1 MKKLTIYDPAMC
13 CPTGVCGTDVDTK
26 LVQLASFLSALD
38 KDIFEVNRYGLTTEP
53 AQYVSN
59 IQVSSILKTDGV
71 DSLPLVFLNDELIF
85 SKEYPSVPSLSSKL
99 GLASFS
105 LFSK

>member
-38 KDIFEVNRYGLTTEP
+38 KNIFEVSRYGLTTEP
-53 AQYVSN
+53 AQYIANV
-59 IQVSSILKTDGV
+59 QVASILKTDGV

-85 SKEYPSVPSLSSKL
+85 SKDYPTVPNLSSKL
-99 GLASFS
+99 GLAAFS
-105 LFSK
+105 LFNK

>member
-38 KDIFEVNRYGLTTEP
+38 KNTFDVNRYGLTTEP

-59 IQVSSILKTDGV
+59 TQVSGILKDDGV
-71 DSLPLVFLNDELIF
+71 DSLPLIFLNDELIF
-85 SKEYPSVPSLSSKL
+85 SKDYPSVPELSSKL

-105 LFSK
+105 LFNK

>member
-38 KDIFEVNRYGLTTEP
+38 KNTFEVNRYGLTTEP

-59 IQVSSILKTDGV
+59 VQVSSILKTEGV

-85 SKEYPSVPSLSSKL
+85 SKEYPSVPTLSAKL